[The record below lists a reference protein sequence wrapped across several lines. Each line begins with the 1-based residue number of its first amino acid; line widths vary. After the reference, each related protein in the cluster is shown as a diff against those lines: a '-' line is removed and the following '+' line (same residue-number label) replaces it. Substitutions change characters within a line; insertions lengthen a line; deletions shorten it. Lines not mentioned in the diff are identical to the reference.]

1 MNRCI
6 YGFIEGD
13 GERKAGKEGDVL
25 CIPKLGKI
33 YIEDFTNNRI
43 ERKKKRAT
51 FSTGFYLELLE
62 PLLSTRGRGD
72 LEYVV
77 TNCLG
82 KRSALANCHNI
93 TWPYI
98 PKRVNRIILT
108 ALQTGFTESHSDIFI
123 YNDNYNQSV
132 ATDIKAQP
140 IMWETGSKLTIILP
154 GLYTAMPMETQQ
166 EKCQGATLN
175 PIKFLPEAGRDV
187 DRHVLMPLL
196 KSETI
201 TFLEIYTAILSILIL
216 KKLIFLSGF

>member
-1 MNRCI
+1 MYLWLYR
-6 YGFIEGD
+6 GGRGEGS
-13 GERKAGKEGDVL
+13 RKRGRDVLL

-140 IMWETGSKLTIILP
+140 IM
-154 GLYTAMPMETQQ
+154 
-166 EKCQGATLN
+166 
-175 PIKFLPEAGRDV
+175 
-187 DRHVLMPLL
+187 
-196 KSETI
+196 
-201 TFLEIYTAILSILIL
+201 
-216 KKLIFLSGF
+216 